1 MGRQEISA
9 GCVVYR
15 ILDDV
20 AEVALIQPRDRD
32 AWSLPKG
39 LIERG
44 ETTEHAAVREAR
56 EETGLSGDILDRIDT
71 IRYSYIAKWETP
83 PTRIF
88 KVVTFY
94 LSRFTGGDP
103 AHHDHEVDR
112 VEWFPVREA
121 IERATY
127 PQEREILRK
136 AEALIHSAEFSSR

>member
-1 MGRQEISA
+1 MARQEISA

-15 ILDDV
+15 RQGDV
-20 AEVALIQPRDRD
+20 AEVALIQPRDRA

-44 ETTEHAAVREAR
+44 ETPERAAVREAR
-56 EETGLSGDILDRIDT
+56 EETGLDGDIQMKIDT
-71 IRYSYIAKWETP
+71 IQYSYMAKWETP

-88 KVVTFY
+88 KVVTFF

-103 AHHDHEVDR
+103 SQHDHEVDR
-112 VEWFPVREA
+112 VEWFTVSDA
-121 IERATY
+121 IDRATY

-136 AEALIHSAEFSSR
+136 AETLIRKEVQ